1 MQVAVLLATVKN
13 WIYRRW
19 IRIPEKI
26 RYKIRFGVWWAA
38 SIIGVL
44 NIATVILYFKDPAYA
59 PYIGAAFTVFAF
71 FSYTRLRSA
80 QDGYA
85 HDAEHHLNELHAQ
98 QFRYSL
104 EEVARNIEKETYHR
118 EKEDHKIRRSIDDIL
133 ARAAEKQKGMFS
145 SHSSRR
151 YDTAPRPP
159 VSMNQPVTRISNY
172 KDVCRDYR
180 KAIKEHRRHSNR
192 LATMEGIAVIYG
204 AGISAFG
211 GDLIRFLNG

>member
-1 MQVAVLLATVKN
+1 MRL
-13 WIYRRW
+13 
-19 IRIPEKI
+19 PETR
-26 RYKIRFGVWWAA
+26 RYKIRFAIWWMV
-38 SIIGVL
+38 SILAVL
-44 NIATVILYFKDPAYA
+44 NIATVILYFENPNHA

-71 FSYTRLRSA
+71 FSYTRLRST

-85 HDAEHHLNELHAQ
+85 HDAEHNLNELHAQ
-98 QFRYSL
+98 HLHYSIQ
-104 EEVARNIEKETYHR
+104 EIKRNIERETYHR
-118 EKEDHKIRRSIDDIL
+118 EKEDHKIRRSIEDIL

-172 KDVCRDYR
+172 QDVCRDYR